1 MPRCRECQGLPDVLG
16 GETPRHERPSDATAL
31 PASHHFHRR
40 RPPLAEREI
49 AALAESGLR
58 HLERHLLPAGDPS
71 DPRGLA

>member
-1 MPRCRECQGLPDVLG
+1 MQPRF
-16 GETPRHERPSDATAL
+16 
-31 PASHHFHRR
+31 PAGHHFHRH

-49 AALAESGLR
+49 AALAERGLR